1 MRKSI
6 KIIIETK
13 EENEKMKNDFKTFLL
28 DGLNSEEQI
37 IEIIVED
44 IK

>member
-1 MRKSI
+1 MKKIVI
-6 KIIIETK
+6 KIETK
-13 EENEKMKNDFKTFLL
+13 EDNEDIKNSFKTFLL
-28 DGLNSEEQI
+28 DGLKTKEQL

>member
-1 MRKSI
+1 MKKITI
-6 KIIIETK
+6 KINTK
-13 EENEKMKNDFKTFLL
+13 EENEKIKNDFKTFLL
-28 DGLNSEEQI
+28 EGLKSEEQI